1 MQNLINNNKNDNSS
15 NIMALSSN
23 VMIVVIRKQMVTIK
37 VLKSDRV
44 NNSDD
49 GK

>member
-1 MQNLINNNKNDNSS
+1 VQNLINNNKNDNSS